1 MFIQNSGIYWSRA
14 ISQVRK
20 VVYSDLRGW
29 RVDLRGGKMD
39 LRGGKIDLRGG
50 KMGQRPGSVAMHGE
64 IFMMVW

>member
-14 ISQVRK
+14 ISRVRK
-20 VVYSDLRGW
+20 VVYSDLRG
-29 RVDLRGGKMD
+29 GKMD
-39 LRGGKIDLRGG
+39 LREG

>member
-14 ISQVRK
+14 ISRVRK
-20 VVYSDLRGW
+20 VVYSDLRG
-29 RVDLRGGKMD
+29 GKMD
-39 LRGGKIDLRGG
+39 LREGKVDLRGG